1 MKKSYNSKILKTK
14 YRKYNFM
21 YILPSKMGD
30 FAIKEK
36 GKSFLLQGKVENV
49 LLKNAKSNKLSG
61 SSSLSEAKQQI
72 LYLEEIG
79 HDS

>member
-1 MKKSYNSKILKTK
+1 
-14 YRKYNFM
+14 
-21 YILPSKMGD
+21 MGD